1 MGAMK
6 RQYDQPTTRVVKI
19 QIQQVATASK
29 GNVVNPQGTTV
40 TITDIQENGDTQ
52 HAAARGDRIWADDE
66 WEEGEE

>member
-1 MGAMK
+1 MK

-40 TITDIQENGDTQ
+40 TITDILKNGDTQ
-52 HAAARGDRIWADDE
+52 NAAARGGRVWDDDE
-66 WEEGEE
+66 WEEDEE